1 MESSLQNQRIQW
13 LDTAKC
19 IGIFLVILGHL
30 EVKTYGFF
38 SPKEWVYSFHM
49 PLFFW
54 LSGLTHKP
62 CTFKDNLKKSLRQ
75 LAVPYVFFY
84 LVTWAWWFVVSCL
97 RHPEIYP
104 DRFYDGIV
112 KPLLGMFIANGYNT
126 SLSTMANVP
135 LWFLA
140 GLFWCKLLFT
150 LIDSL
155 SAKHKKL
162 VQVVLCAVLLTAAF
176 VLKFYKIPELQTK
189 VFGNI
194 KVSTAVRFIPFSLGT
209 LTLSY
214 VFFFAGTLIKKW
226 IFTNSVELPKKN
238 LVSVMILCLV
248 FGLISSI
255 YNSRTDINSIKFG
268 KDLLL
273 FTTSAF
279 AGIAFIC
286 ALSVLI
292 SPVPAFFAFMGR
304 NSITILAF
312 HGIATGLFVAVLKY
326 GLHFESIN
334 TDTNPLD
341 LLAAIGVSIVAF
353 CLCAVP
359 AYILEKWFPVLLGRK
374 KSNLHSKT

>member
-1 MESSLQNQRIQW
+1 MDTSLQNQRIQW

-38 SPKEWVYSFHM
+38 SPVEWVYSFHM

-112 KPLLGMFIANGYNT
+112 KPLLGMLIADGYYT
-126 SLSTMANVP
+126 YLSTPVNVP

-155 SAKHKKL
+155 SAKHKNL

-176 VLKFYKIPELQTK
+176 VLKFYKVPELQTN

-214 VFFFAGTLIKKW
+214 VFFFAGTLIKK
-226 IFTNSVELPKKN
+226 
-238 LVSVMILCLV
+238 
-248 FGLISSI
+248 
-255 YNSRTDINSIKFG
+255 
-268 KDLLL
+268 
-273 FTTSAF
+273 
-279 AGIAFIC
+279 
-286 ALSVLI
+286 
-292 SPVPAFFAFMGR
+292 
-304 NSITILAF
+304 
-312 HGIATGLFVAVLKY
+312 
-326 GLHFESIN
+326 
-334 TDTNPLD
+334 
-341 LLAAIGVSIVAF
+341 
-353 CLCAVP
+353 
-359 AYILEKWFPVLLGRK
+359 
-374 KSNLHSKT
+374 